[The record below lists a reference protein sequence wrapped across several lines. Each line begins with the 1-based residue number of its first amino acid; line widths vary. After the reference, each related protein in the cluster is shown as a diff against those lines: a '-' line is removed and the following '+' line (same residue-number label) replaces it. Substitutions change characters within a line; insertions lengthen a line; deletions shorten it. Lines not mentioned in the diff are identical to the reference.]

1 MRTKVQNAVIPGP
14 RIHVLMEQ
22 LILFSVNL
30 VIFPALTAESM

>member
-1 MRTKVQNAVIPGP
+1 MRHNMQNDVIPGP